1 MGRTGRRQACSAG
14 FVHHAGSV
22 GWIQRRLAGAPEKQA
37 GVFQL
42 ASGGCHGTRA
52 LVLWILSPERAANR
66 AFGDLP
72 LNPNLRLPAI
82 VNIEC
87 QQG

>member
-1 MGRTGRRQACSAG
+1 VGRAGRREACQAG
-14 FVHHAGSV
+14 FVHQAGSV
-22 GWIQRRLAGAPEKQA
+22 GGIQGRLAGAPEKQA

-52 LVLWILSPERAANR
+52 LDLRILSPGRAANR
-66 AFGDLP
+66 GFSDLP
-72 LNPNLRLPAI
+72 LNPNLGLPAI